1 MAYFWL
7 ENDSEIKEWEST
19 RIGSIYAS
27 NEYFFN
33 NSNIILGQDPDFRDE
48 LLSYLSGE
56 IDIKPTIRS
65 TQRTL
70 NKKKYKKFYKGI
82 DIDALNSSLR
92 LNLNTD
98 SRLLFE
104 LYNDD
109 GVFYTS
115 NSKKGFDFAR
125 IDTTYNLIN
134 LWNLCFGRKS
144 LYDGESHWKKSLE
157 SNDFIKSA
165 SELEGLN
172 LESFKIGEDKKI
184 IKNALT
190 ILGELQFGNW
200 GLAYRDLFK
209 LLQADTNSGVDLF
222 VYVTAHNNLL
232 SYASD
237 GIVSYEDTVKIL
249 NEFSNLIKVPI
260 WVIGLDIEI

>member
-7 ENDSEIKEWEST
+7 ENNEDIKQWEST
-19 RIGSIYAS
+19 IKGNLYIG

-33 NSNIILGQDPDFRDE
+33 NSNIILNQDSEFYNR
-48 LLSYLSGE
+48 LKSNIIGE
-56 IDIKPTIRS
+56 IDIEPTVRS
-65 TQRTL
+65 TQRSK
-70 NKKKYKKFYKGI
+70 NKKKYKKYYKGI
-82 DIDALNSSLR
+82 NIDAFNSSLR
-92 LNLNTD
+92 LSLNKYPN
-98 SRLLFE
+98 LLFE

-115 NSKKGFDFAR
+115 NAKKGFDFAS
-125 IDTTYNLIN
+125 IDADYNIIK
-134 LWNLCFGRKS
+134 LWNLCFGKKS

-157 SNDFIKSA
+157 SNDFIMSA
-165 SELEGLN
+165 SKGFN
-172 LESFKIGEDKKI
+172 FESFEKGQDIKI
-184 IKNALT
+184 IKNSLT

-209 LLQADTNSGVDLF
+209 LLHADTNSGVDLF
-222 VYVTAHNNLL
+222 VYITAHNNLL

-237 GIVSYEDTVKIL
+237 GIVSYEDTIKIL

-260 WVIGLDIEI
+260 WVIGLDLDI